1 MDQNTLVEGGEV
13 GLRAIA
19 DEFRRSGFPVQAIYL
34 VKRTSTD
41 GYLDWVVNAV
51 LSPFRP
57 GLDRDF
63 LYQLV
68 RLRRE
73 KRLPFIDEQVRV
85 NAVPPD
91 HVEAKRIIEYARQM
105 GDPPVVIRNVYWD
118 GLYIEYALVA
128 EYDRTTAVAA

>member
-1 MDQNTLVEGGEV
+1 MDQNTLVEGDDA

-19 DEFRRSGFPVQAIYL
+19 DEFRKLGFPVEAIYL
-34 VKRTSTD
+34 IKRTSID
-41 GYLDWVVNAV
+41 GYVAWVVNAV

-73 KRLPFIDEQVRV
+73 KKLPFIDEQVRV
-85 NAVPPD
+85 NAVSPD
-91 HVEAKRIIEYARQM
+91 HVEAKRVIEYAQQM
-105 GDPPVVIRNVYWD
+105 GEPPIHIRNVFWD

-128 EYDRTTAVAA
+128 EYDHTTAAAA